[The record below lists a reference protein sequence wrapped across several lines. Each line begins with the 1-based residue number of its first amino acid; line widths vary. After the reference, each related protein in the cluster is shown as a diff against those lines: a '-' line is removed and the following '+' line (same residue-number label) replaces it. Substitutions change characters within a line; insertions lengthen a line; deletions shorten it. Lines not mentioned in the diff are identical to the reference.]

1 MKYIIVPTNAGFMI
15 KCDGQ
20 PGYLAWVYRKDFA
33 ERIVSM
39 FNSTDE
45 SIEKLK
51 IRCVTKDELL
61 KVEAKP

>member
-20 PGYLAWVYRKDFA
+20 PGYLACVYRKDFA